1 MNRDFIGA
9 LLQLNA
15 EKGVPQEILIETL
28 EQAIESAYRRN
39 ADAPENVVV
48 RVDPE
53 SGQISVYR
61 EYEVVAT
68 PDEVEDPELQML
80 VGAAQHRPRRPASAP
95 GCGPGGSPRPARPDR
110 RPDRRAGLRQR
121 LREAE
126 RDVVYHQ
133 YVSREGEIMTGVVH
147 RTTDQAVV
155 LDLGRAWR
163 RSSPSASSSRGS
175 TTASVSI

>member
-68 PDEVEDPELQML
+68 PDEVEDPEVQML
-80 VGAAQHRPRRPASAP
+80 VGAAQQIDPT
-95 GCGPGGSPRPARPDR
+95 
-110 RPDRRAGLRQR
+110 
-121 LREAE
+121 
-126 RDVVYHQ
+126 
-133 YVSREGEIMTGVVH
+133 TGVGAKV
-147 RTTDQAVV
+147 RVPEKI
-155 LDLGRAWR
+155 GRASCR
-163 RSSPSASSSRGS
+163 ER
-175 TTASVSI
+175 V

>member
-53 SGQISVYR
+53 TGQISVYR

-80 VGAAQHRPRRPASAP
+80 VGAAQQIDPSHR
-95 GCGPGGSPRPARPDR
+95 
-110 RPDRRAGLRQR
+110 RRAPRCACR
-121 LREAE
+121 
-126 RDVVYHQ
+126 
-133 YVSREGEIMTGVVH
+133 
-147 RTTDQAVV
+147 RT
-155 LDLGRAWR
+155 
-163 RSSPSASSSRGS
+163 
-175 TTASVSI
+175 

>member
-15 EKGVPQEILIETL
+15 EKGVPKEILIETL

-48 RVDPE
+48 RVDPD

-68 PDEVEDPELQML
+68 PEEIEDDQLQML
-80 VGAAQHRPRRPASAP
+80 VADAQKVDPATGGGAKVR
-95 GCGPGGSPRPARPDR
+95 
-110 RPDRRAGLRQR
+110 
-121 LREAE
+121 
-126 RDVVYHQ
+126 V
-133 YVSREGEIMTGVVH
+133 
-147 RTTDQAVV
+147 
-155 LDLGRAWR
+155 
-163 RSSPSASSSRGS
+163 SSSS
-175 TTASVSI
+175 TPVARARS